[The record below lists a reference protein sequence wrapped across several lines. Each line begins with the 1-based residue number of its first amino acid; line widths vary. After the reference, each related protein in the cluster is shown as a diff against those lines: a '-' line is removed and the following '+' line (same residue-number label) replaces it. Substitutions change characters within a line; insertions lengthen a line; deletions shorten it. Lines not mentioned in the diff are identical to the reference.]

1 MENLNSVITT
11 YFAHSISI
19 VNQIG
24 TFEIIKLVEL
34 IDRTRKNGRTVYVA
48 GNGGSATT
56 ATHFA
61 TDIGVGSLTNFNAVR
76 ALSLTDSSSNLT
88 AIANDLDYSKIIEQQ
103 LKLLGE
109 QGDLL
114 IVISASGNSINLL
127 KAVELA
133 DRIGIESYSMTGFNG
148 GRLKELTLGR
158 NIHIETKIGSYGLV
172 EDAHLSICHVV
183 TECLRSIK

>member
-1 MENLNSVITT
+1 MENINSVITN

-19 VNQIG
+19 FNQIK
-24 TFEIIKLVEL
+24 TLEIMKLVEL
-34 IDRTRKNGRTVYVA
+34 IDRTRQNGKTVYVA

-61 TDIGVGSLTNFNAVR
+61 TDIGVGSLANFKAVR
-76 ALSLTDSSSNLT
+76 AVSLNDSSSNLT
-88 AIANDLDYSKIIEQQ
+88 AIANDLDYSNIIEQQ
-103 LKLLGE
+103 LKLLGK

-114 IVISASGNSINLL
+114 VVISASGNSINLL

-133 DRIGIESYSMTGFNG
+133 NQIGVESYSLTGFNG
-148 GRLKELTLGR
+148 GKLKEVTAGR
-158 NIHIETKIGSYGLV
+158 NIHIETQIGSYGLV

-183 TECLRSIK
+183 TECVRFIK